1 MTTNGTLLK
10 RKLPLLKE
18 AGLTHLN
25 ISLDSLVPAKNEF
38 ITRRPNT
45 TEIVLKNVEQSIEL
59 GLPTKL
65 NVVAMKNFNEDE
77 LCDFIELGRNQNLA
91 VRFIEFMPFGM
102 NDWKQNKF
110 ISTEEM
116 LKIVRVKYPDIL
128 PLAEVPS
135 ATSRDWKVPGFS
147 GSFGFISSMSNHFCG
162 GCNRLRLTADGCL
175 KVCLFDNRELH
186 LKKLMEDGLTD

>member
-1 MTTNGTLLK
+1 MPAEGVPLSPHIITQPEIMRLATLFKSLGVEKIRLTGGEPTVRQDLVEIVRSLKSSLFNEIGMTTNGTLLK

-45 TEIVLKNVEQSIEL
+45 TEIVLKNIEQSISL
-59 GLPTKL
+59 GLLTKL

-77 LCDFIELGRNQNLA
+77 LCDFIELGRSQNLA
-91 VRFIEFMPFGM
+91 IRFIEFMPFGM

-116 LKIVRVKYPDIL
+116 LRIVR
-128 PLAEVPS
+128 
-135 ATSRDWKVPGFS
+135 
-147 GSFGFISSMSNHFCG
+147 
-162 GCNRLRLTADGCL
+162 
-175 KVCLFDNRELH
+175 
-186 LKKLMEDGLTD
+186 